1 MSLPRLLAHLKQGW
15 STHKDA
21 GIHHRQSVQTKEL
34 PFLDA
39 CTGLRS
45 LPHGHQNLA
54 FNDNIQGVH
63 RVCCLLIWSDT
74 SGSPRTLVQEPALKA
89 IMAYTHTHTHT
100 HTHIHTH
107 TYKHTYTHK
116 TSAHSHFPV
125 QLPWRLYSGTPAAQ
139 QQQGSEKQQQ
149 EEEPHPAGGHSGGT
163 NSERGEGVQGTNDA
177 TSSAGEEAQLRSMF
191 RSSRYVDSTQAT
203 GTTTMSL
210 AAVTHV
216 FQQVQTRALT
226 SIWHS
231 GHVMQC
237 RNVCPMK
244 R

>member
-100 HTHIHTH
+100 YIQAHIHTQNIR
-107 TYKHTYTHK
+107 TLPL
-116 TSAHSHFPV
+116 SGAAPVEAIFRHS
-125 QLPWRLYSGTPAAQ
+125 
-139 QQQGSEKQQQ
+139 
-149 EEEPHPAGGHSGGT
+149 
-163 NSERGEGVQGTNDA
+163 
-177 TSSAGEEAQLRSMF
+177 RS
-191 RSSRYVDSTQAT
+191 
-203 GTTTMSL
+203 TTT
-210 AAVTHV
+210 
-216 FQQVQTRALT
+216 TR
-226 SIWHS
+226 
-231 GHVMQC
+231 
-237 RNVCPMK
+237 K
-244 R
+244 